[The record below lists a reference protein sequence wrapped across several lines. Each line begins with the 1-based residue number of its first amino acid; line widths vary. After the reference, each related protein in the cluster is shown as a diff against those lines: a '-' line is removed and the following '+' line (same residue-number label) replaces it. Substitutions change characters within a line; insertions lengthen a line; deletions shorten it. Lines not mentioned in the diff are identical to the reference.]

1 MAPNINALIQSM
13 LDSAKWRKQILADY
27 EASTTRLLKA
37 YQRVTPRI
45 EPDIAKLSDRLTE
58 YADANDGELPDIKR
72 VKGWAQYQDLL
83 DTTERE
89 MQSFSN
95 VAEAEAGDLADKA
108 IELGILAAASMVLA
122 TAGSSA
128 GLISQVWQRPNVDA
142 VRIAAG
148 FVNSDAFRQKA
159 ATFGANAAQN
169 LGDVILAGVSQGR
182 GIDTTVRILT
192 NWLAVPYSW
201 AHSTVTTAQ
210 MQSYREA
217 NRQSYLTNPQV
228 VEKWVWWAAL
238 DDVTC
243 MSCIS
248 MHGSTHDLNET
259 LDSHHQC
266 RCTMIP
272 LVTGSTWLDGI
283 QTGSD
288 WFSSQSEATQKSM
301 LGPGRYD
308 LYSSGKWD
316 WSAASQPY
324 EDDVYG
330 VMRRASTL
338 SEMAGE

>member
-1 MAPNINALIQSM
+1 MAPDINALIQSM
-13 LDSAKWRKQILADY
+13 LDNAKWRKQIMADY

-108 IELGILAAASMVLA
+108 IEIGILAAASMVLA

-142 VRIAAG
+142 VRVAAG

-210 MQSYREA
+210 MYSYRAA
-217 NRQSYLTNPQV
+217 NHESYRANPDV
-228 VEKWVWWAAL
+228 LSGWMWWADLAGA
-238 DDVTC
+238 C
-243 MSCIS
+243 ESCIA
-248 MHGSTHDLNET
+248 MHGTVHTLDET
-259 LDSHHQC
+259 LDDHHNG
-266 RCTMIP
+266 RCTPVPI
-272 LVTGSTWLDGI
+272 VVGSTWVDSVVSGA
-283 QTGSD
+283 D
-288 WFSSQSEATQKSM
+288 WFAEQSEATQRET
-301 LGPGRYD
+301 LGAGKYD
-308 LYSSGKWD
+308 LYKAGDYD
-316 WSAASQPY
+316 WSKASTTY
-324 EDDVYG
+324 DNDTFG
-330 VMRRASTL
+330 TMRRASTL
-338 SEMAGE
+338 AEMSG